1 MTNILDYI
9 RWRGDLSFSQDPP
22 NAIDSLIFSYL
33 VYIRFPGESIS
44 PGEMTLSQLWQE
56 LSSMADC
63 RERGNAHQLELLE
76 EAAKSNRYG
85 GAKLVQPRSQ
95 FVPEEDTQFA
105 AAALL
110 LDDGSLFAAF
120 RGTDNTLVGWKEDF
134 NMCFQ
139 EAVPAQHLAV
149 EYVRELHER
158 YGRPMHLCGHSKG
171 GNLAVYAAAKSDAGI
186 RKTILQVYNNDGP
199 GFMEQMLSDP
209 GYLEMVPRIH
219 TYVPQSSIIGMLM
232 EHGEPT
238 QVIKSAQVGILQHDV
253 FTWEVVGKEL
263 IPVETLTPDSK
274 FVSATIKQWLM
285 GMDLEERNQMVDA
298 LFKLLTYGN
307 VERAA
312 DIFLP
317 RNIRQYGKLISTD
330 ENIRKILTEE
340 FGNLI
345 EAARKT
351 AKPPEERPVAA
362 DNALQTLE
370 VDAQL
375 LGPSTGSA
383 L

>member
-33 VYIRFPGESIS
+33 VYVRFPEESLS
-44 PGEMTLSQLWQE
+44 QREMTLAE
-56 LSSMADC
+56 TEKTLSSLEDY
-63 RERGNAHQLELLE
+63 RERGNAHQLELLR
-76 EAAKSNRYG
+76 EAAESNRFG
-85 GAKLVQPRSQ
+85 GARLVQFRNQ
-95 FVPEEDTQFA
+95 FIPEEDTQFA
-105 AAALL
+105 AAAFL
-110 LDDGSLFAAF
+110 LDDGSLLAAF

-139 EAVPAQHLAV
+139 EAVPAQRLAV
-149 EYVRELHER
+149 EYVRQLHGL

-171 GNLAVYAAAKSDAGI
+171 GNLAVYAAARSEAKV
-186 RKTILQVYNNDGP
+186 RRTILQVYNNDGP
-199 GFMEQMLSDP
+199 GFMEHMLSDP

-232 EHGEPT
+232 EHAEPK

-263 IPVETLTPDSK
+263 IGVEELTPDSK
-274 FVSATIKQWLM
+274 FVSATIKQWLL
-285 GMDLEERNQMVDA
+285 GMDLEARNQMVDA

-330 ENIRKILTEE
+330 DNIRKILTEE

-351 AKPPEERPVAA
+351 AKLSPELLEEESNQPV
-362 DNALQTLE
+362 
-370 VDAQL
+370 
-375 LGPSTGSA
+375 
-383 L
+383 

>member
-33 VYIRFPGESIS
+33 VYIRYPAELSGDNV
-44 PGEMTLSQLWQE
+44 EMPLSQVHEAMTALPDYRE
-56 LSSMADC
+56 L
-63 RERGNAHQLELLE
+63 GNSHQLELLR
-76 EAAKSNRYG
+76 EAAKSRRFG
-85 GAKLVQPRSQ
+85 GAKLVQPQNQ
-95 FVPEEDTQFA
+95 FIPQEDTQFA
-105 AAALL
+105 AAAAL

-134 NMCFQ
+134 NMCFR
-139 EAVPAQHLAV
+139 EAVPSQLLAV
-149 EYVRELHER
+149 EYVRRLYER

-171 GNLAVYAAAKSDAGI
+171 GNLAVYAAAKSEPQV

-199 GFMEQMLSDP
+199 GFMAHMLSDP

-238 QVIKSAQVGILQHDV
+238 MVIRSAQVGILQHDV
-253 FTWEVVGKEL
+253 FTWEVMGREL
-263 IPVETLTPDSK
+263 IPVEELTPDAK
-274 FVSATIKQWLM
+274 FVSATIKQWLL
-285 GMDLEERNQMVDA
+285 GMDLGERNQMVDA

-351 AKPPEERPVAA
+351 ARLPETEEGEQY
-362 DNALQTLE
+362 LK
-370 VDAQL
+370 
-375 LGPSTGSA
+375 
-383 L
+383 